1 MRLTMVLKYKGER
14 HDTIMYT
21 LMSYGYKKLE
31 SYHLAD
37 DIIKT
42 LDNYATATDAG
53 IRQRNEMLAIAQQK
67 LPYWKVRNKVDA

>member
-1 MRLTMVLKYKGER
+1 MVLKYKGSR

-21 LMSYGYKKLE
+21 LMSFGYKKLE

-37 DIIKT
+37 DIINT
-42 LDNYATATDAG
+42 LDNYATATEAG

-67 LPYWKVRNKVDA
+67 LPYWKVRGKVNA